1 MTQRVIS
8 AANAIVRK
16 LAGAA
21 LPALVVFAGASVSLA
36 QQPPAPKAQPKAQ
49 PKAAPPAAAAPKAQP
64 KGPPAAGQS
73 SQQQQQAGQGQPQI
87 SFSPWTKLC
96 PKGPDA
102 NAKKLCFTGRDGRVE
117 SGMPVVAA
125 VLVEPEGEP
134 KKMLRITL
142 PLGMALQ
149 PGTRLVVDQGQPITA
164 PYVTCIPNGCVADY
178 EASQDLINNM
188 KKGTGLVLQGISGNG
203 QGVSIV
209 IPLADFGKVHDGAPM
224 SEKDFEELQKKLQQ
238 QAQQQQSQAQSTAR

>member
-1 MTQRVIS
+1 MKQRVIS
-8 AANAIVRK
+8 VVNVILRTVAGTTMLVLPL
-16 LAGAA
+16 LAGAS
-21 LPALVVFAGASVSLA
+21 LSLA
-36 QQPPAPKAQPKAQ
+36 QQPPAPKAQPKA
-49 PKAAPPAAAAPKAQP
+49 PAPAPKAQP
-64 KGPPAAGQS
+64 KAPPAAAQPPA
-73 SQQQQQAGQGQPQI
+73 QQQQQAGKGQPQI

-117 SGMPVVAA
+117 TGMPVVAA
-125 VLVEPEGEP
+125 VVVEPEGDP
-134 KKMLRITL
+134 KKLVRITL

-149 PGTRLVVDQGQPITA
+149 PGTRLVIDQGQPITA

-178 EASQDLINNM
+178 EASQELINTM

-203 QGVSIV
+203 QPVSIV
-209 IPLADFGKVHDGAPM
+209 VPLADFGKVHDGPPM

-238 QAQQQQSQAQSTAR
+238 QSQQQSQVQSSAK

>member
-1 MTQRVIS
+1 MTQTVIS
-8 AANAIVRK
+8 AANAIMRK
-16 LAGAA
+16 LAWAA
-21 LPALVVFAGASVSLA
+21 MPALIVFAGISVSLA
-36 QQPPAPKAQPKAQ
+36 QAPAPKAQ
-49 PKAAPPAAAAPKAQP
+49 PKAAPPAAPAPKAQP
-64 KGPPAAGQS
+64 KAPPAAAQS
-73 SQQQQQAGQGQPQI
+73 PQQQGAQGQQPQI

-102 NAKKLCFTGRDGRVE
+102 NAKKLCFIGRDGRVE

-125 VLVEPEGEP
+125 VVVEPEGEP

-142 PLGMALQ
+142 PLGMALS
-149 PGTRLVVDQGQPITA
+149 PGTRIVVDQGQPITA

-178 EASQDLINNM
+178 EASQDLINTM

-203 QGVSIV
+203 QPVSVV
-209 IPLADFGKVHDGAPM
+209 IPLADFAKVHDGPPM

-238 QAQQQQSQAQSTAR
+238 QAQQQQSQAQSSAR